1 MLITLYRWLV
11 KRHRDDQALKILTK
25 ICNKDK
31 SRAQSQLEEIQ
42 STVSSA
48 SKEPLIQ
55 TLKYISQWKIL
66 QRYCMFAYISC
77 AVYQYLVV
85 LGCYL
90 VSLYS
95 FLDVLLA

>member
-1 MLITLYRWLV
+1 MLYRWLV

-25 ICNKDK
+25 IYNKDQ

-42 STVSSA
+42 STV

-95 FLDVLLA
+95 FLHVLLA